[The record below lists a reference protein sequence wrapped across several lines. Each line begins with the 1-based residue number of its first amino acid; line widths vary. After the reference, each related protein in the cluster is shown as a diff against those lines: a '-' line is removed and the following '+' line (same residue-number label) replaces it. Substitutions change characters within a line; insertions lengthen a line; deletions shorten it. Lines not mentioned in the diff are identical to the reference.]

1 MITGELRNQVDH
13 VWDAFWSGG
22 ISNPLEVMEQITYLL
37 FLRRLDD
44 LHTLEENKSSRLKQ
58 PIERRVFPEGNDQR
72 GVPYDHYRW
81 SRFKNFEAREMF
93 AVIGEHVFPF
103 LRTLGGET
111 AVELPGFGAG
121 ADFERFRAKARQFL
135 REHESDVTIHK
146 LRWNMQLTALDLEN
160 LEQIMLDSGVGTSV
174 GFTKAKEESSGLGL
188 FIRSLVGLDRE
199 AVKQA
204 LGRFL
209 SGTSAS
215 ANQIE
220 FVNLVVNHLTE
231 HGVMAPGLLYE
242 SPFTDISP
250 RGPEG
255 VFESARVDAL
265 VSLLREIRQTAAA

>member
-93 AVIGEHVFPF
+93 AVI
-103 LRTLGGET
+103 
-111 AVELPGFGAG
+111 
-121 ADFERFRAKARQFL
+121 
-135 REHESDVTIHK
+135 S

-160 LEQIMLDSGVGTSV
+160 LEQIMLDAGVGTSV

-199 AVKQA
+199 AAKQA

-220 FVNLVVNHLTE
+220 FVNLVVYHLTE
-231 HGVMAPGLLYE
+231 HGVMDPGLLYE

-255 VFESARVDAL
+255 VFESARVDEL